1 MASDQDDIASLDSR
15 LDSFLDALGPL
26 STVSTVARL
35 VLELLAE
42 DLSPSE
48 DLKTIVS
55 YDPILTAAVL
65 SAAATHPEKPLT
77 LVQAWQILPPV
88 QALSAVLRTAVASI
102 DVQPHQQAGSLD
114 RAELWRHSLAVAL
127 ISRAAWQ
134 RFTSDSTHAAEP
146 RGSEAG
152 QSAKAELAYTAG
164 LLHDL
169 AKLLLSSAVPK
180 SLSRTWQLVRTGGED
195 LLDAERRVFDFDHT
209 TLGQRLARNL
219 HLPCVVAKSIWLH
232 HHPWQTLPEQSYLP
246 LVIFAD
252 TLARQLALGESGN
265 LDLSCDAAEL
275 AEQIGLDSECLTELS
290 RSIPQELDDAAR
302 ALALDEPPEPQQSI
316 QALARLLANI
326 TRLHA
331 QLEDELAKQST
342 QLTDAEGLSQRF
354 AEIARQAAHK
364 LDRKTLD
371 AELAQMAAGAAH
383 ELNNPLAVIA
393 GRSQI
398 LAKQE
403 TDPHQ
408 KEELEL
414 IGSQARRAC
423 DIASELLNAVQPPA
437 PSPKPT
443 QLEPIIRRLCA
454 ALAGK
459 ARAGGSEVSCE
470 LPSHLPAALID
481 PEMFEQSLLE
491 ILKNALTALAEK
503 PGSICVRCRVDEV
516 QEKVSLEVAD
526 SGIGMDAAV
535 ARNAFVPFFS
545 FARAGRGRGL
555 GLTRAKALIEAN
567 QGRLWLRSDPGQ
579 GTTVWMALPLAKS

>member
-26 STVSTVARL
+26 STISAVARL

-42 DLSPSE
+42 DLNSTE
-48 DLKTIVS
+48 KLKTIVR

-65 SAAATHPEKPLT
+65 SAAATHPEKSLT
-77 LVQAWQILPPV
+77 LDQAWQILPSV
-88 QALSAVLRTAVASI
+88 QILSAVLRTAVASI
-102 DVQPHQQAGSLD
+102 DVQPHHQAGSLN

-127 ISRAAWQ
+127 ISRAAAQ
-134 RFTSDSTHAAEP
+134 RLTGESEP
-146 RGSEAG
+146 LAPKPDQPPKPER
-152 QSAKAELAYTAG
+152 AYTAG

-169 AKLLLSSAVPK
+169 GKLVLSMAVPK
-180 SLSRTWQLVRTGGED
+180 SLSRAWQLARTGGQD

-209 TLGQRLARNL
+209 TLGRRLARNL
-219 HLPCVVAKSIWLH
+219 HLPASLAKTIWLH

-275 AEQIGLDSECLTELS
+275 ADQIGLDSECLTDLS
-290 RSIPQELDDAAR
+290 RSIPQELDDAVR
-302 ALALDEPPEPQQSI
+302 ALALDEPAEPQRSI
-316 QALARLLANI
+316 QALARLLSRI
-326 TRLHA
+326 TKLHA
-331 QLEDELAKQST
+331 QLKDELAQQLT
-342 QLTDAEGLSQRF
+342 QLADAEKLSQRF
-354 AEIARQAAHK
+354 AEIARQAAPK

-371 AELAQMAAGAAH
+371 TELAQVAAGAAH

-403 TDPHQ
+403 TDPR
-408 KEELEL
+408 KKKTLEL
-414 IGSQARRAC
+414 IGSQARQAS
-423 DIASELLNAVQPPA
+423 DIAAELLTAVQPPV

-459 ARAGGSEVSCE
+459 AQAGDSQVNCD
-470 LPSHLPAALID
+470 LPSHLPPAFID

-491 ILKNALTALAEK
+491 VLKNALAALADR
-503 PGSICVRCRVDEV
+503 PGTICVRCRVDEL
-516 QEKVSLEVAD
+516 QEKLTLEVAD
-526 SGIGMDAAV
+526 SGIGMDPAV

-545 FARAGRGRGL
+545 FAPAGRGRGL
-555 GLTRAKALIEAN
+555 GLTRAKAFIEAN
-567 QGRLWLRSDPGQ
+567 QGRLWLRSHPGQ
-579 GTTVWMALPLAKS
+579 GTTVWMALPLAKNG